1 MGPPSHLGASILPHK
16 IDLQIA
22 FQVNLQNG
30 IDLKQVGTTV
40 ARKVEREIV
49 KRVRSLTSS
58 QTEMAAFLK
67 VDPKTLRAKLKAGG
81 EDRDE

>member
-1 MGPPSHLGASILPHK
+1 MGSPLHPGVSILPHK

-22 FQVNLQNG
+22 FQVDVQNG

-40 ARKVEREIV
+40 AGKVEREIV
-49 KRVRSLTSS
+49 KRVRSLASS

-67 VDPKTLRAKLKAGG
+67 VDPKTLRAKLKAG
-81 EDRDE
+81 EDCDK

>member
-1 MGPPSHLGASILPHK
+1 MLPHK

-22 FQVNLQNG
+22 FQVDVQNG

-49 KRVRSLTSS
+49 KRIRSLASS

-67 VDPKTLRAKLKAGG
+67 VDPKTLRAKLKAG
-81 EDRDE
+81 EDCDE